1 MTVQNGADEQQYGA
15 ALARMGPIALSC
27 ALGLAAGVF
36 GALAF
41 CARLGWL

>member
-1 MTVQNGADEQQYGA
+1 VQNATDEGQYGA
-15 ALARMGPIALSC
+15 ALARLGPIALSG

-41 CARLGWL
+41 CAKLGWF